1 MVAKLLGLVG
11 LGYLV
16 LVCIRY
22 FRTMTGGSRPQASSE
37 ENVALL
43 EKRYLGILGLRGKLK
58 VDDIKK
64 AYRKKIAEYHPDKV
78 QNMAPEIRKL
88 AELRTSE
95 LIEAY
100 AYFKAKYRMN

>member
-1 MVAKLLGLVG
+1 MGKLLGLVG

-16 LVCIRY
+16 LVGIRY
-22 FRTMTGGSRPQASSE
+22 FRTMAAQPNPQAPRE
-37 ENVALL
+37 GEDVLL
-43 EKRYLGILGLRGKLK
+43 EKRYLNILGLQGKLK

-95 LIEAY
+95 LTEAY
-100 AYFKAKYRMN
+100 AYFKAKYGMN

>member
-16 LVCIRY
+16 LVGIRY
-22 FRTMTGGSRPQASSE
+22 FRTMKVGSRPQASSE

-43 EKRYLGILGLRGKLK
+43 EKRYLNTLGLQGKIK

-95 LIEAY
+95 LTEAH
-100 AYFKAKYRMN
+100 AYFKAKYGMN